1 MIWKECIPIDFYM
14 FICEKDN
21 FSYLNSKNVLKS
33 QYLVAFKEYKDKKK
47 ENVGT
52 DLKSY
57 KNREKIS
64 FEERKP
70 ISIDD
75 FTKEEEERILKKI
88 KSRKQ
93 KRHAVA
99 EINKELK
106 RKKKQSENAE
116 KEKKL

>member
-1 MIWKECIPIDFYM
+1 M

-47 ENVGT
+47 ENVGI
-52 DLKSY
+52 DPKSY
-57 KNREKIS
+57 ENREKIS

-106 RKKKQSENAE
+106 RKKKTV
-116 KEKKL
+116 